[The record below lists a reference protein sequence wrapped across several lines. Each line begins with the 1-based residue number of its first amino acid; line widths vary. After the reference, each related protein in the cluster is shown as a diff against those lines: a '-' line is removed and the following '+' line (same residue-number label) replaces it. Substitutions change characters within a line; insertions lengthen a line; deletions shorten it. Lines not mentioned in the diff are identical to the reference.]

1 MRSGDS
7 GVRER
12 RGRKSE
18 EYGQIRS
25 KEERTGEG
33 LGEAIGNA
41 PKFAPKSQISE
52 ERSGLELEVGR
63 AEFGEEEADRLES
76 KSKIQDCI
84 VTK

>member
-12 RGRKSE
+12 RGRKSG
-18 EYGQIRS
+18 EYRQRRS

-33 LGEAIGNA
+33 LGEAISNT

-52 ERSGLELEVGR
+52 GRSGPESEGGR
-63 AEFGEEEADRLES
+63 AEFGGEGSNRLES
-76 KSKIQDCI
+76 KSDLQEEQIE
-84 VTK
+84 